1 MRGTGADWSFA
12 YGTRSPSLTSEF
24 MFLLCSCS
32 TCDPIRQSN
41 KHILNQ
47 PPELCVELIKNMTN
61 PTAKQW
67 SWVARNLHLRTS
79 LFLGSPSA
87 ATPRPQAMDAADIQ
101 AVRESLALL
110 TAENSPLPLGCTV
123 VHADGEGPLVG
134 KKVISMIEWSWS
146 GVHVSDEAFDWML
159 PMLQSRFL
167 SGGKD
172 SGQGAAGGSQDSG
185 AVAKTKRKGTPATR
199 GSGRLPPALAPKA
212 GRGSKRSAGAVPVV
226 PAAGTIRGLRHRS
239 AAIKMEKGLDIMAT
253 AMLEEEARTSV
264 VRPPFVIGHVKPFSA
279 WPHGGVV
286 VFAQFP
292 FLLDQSWRLAD
303 KWMAYCRKVSVWG
316 TGGRYEVMFSAKDAQ
331 GRAATKDEDPDG
343 SLLATGDALQAV
355 KDSAGA
361 VGAAAAAVDA
371 SSATDAAAVRP
382 SPTPSEA
389 DELLEDDSDIELGT
403 EPSPVSVVGAASGQG
418 SSATVVGRQVAVA
431 APVAI
436 QLIDDSGKSA
446 SELLPP
452 SPVGAVDSPTVVTP
466 VVATSAAQ
474 VVGAPAVAGG
484 APVAGAVAV
493 VDDAPVAGAVT
504 VVGGAPAAG
513 AIETGVVGATGAVAA
528 GEVAA
533 VAGGAVATPA
543 AAVDGAAVAV
553 AGGAPAAPGGTP
565 AAAVAA
571 AREARLSAVQRAVAE
586 GVPGQF
592 TPMPEPL
599 QFRLGRALREG
610 KLSGDIEEGEQVEWC
625 VLARSPTPVFSML
638 CTFSSTLDLGRSQT
652 LPCGTH
658 RSNNYITGAYPARDP
673 KDQELMEMEW

>member
-1 MRGTGADWSFA
+1 MAAVGAPAGPADE
-12 YGTRSPSLTSEF
+12 G
-24 MFLLCSCS
+24 
-32 TCDPIRQSN
+32 
-41 KHILNQ
+41 
-47 PPELCVELIKNMTN
+47 
-61 PTAKQW
+61 
-67 SWVARNLHLRTS
+67 
-79 LFLGSPSA
+79 A
-87 ATPRPQAMDAADIQ
+87 ASSDDDVADIVQ
-101 AVRESLALL
+101 ELQPLLDGRDAEGSFSGDARRKRRREVPTFPIIELVEHE
-110 TAENSPLPLGCTV
+110 TAACSEPSN
-123 VHADGEGPLVG
+123 H
-134 KKVISMIEWSWS
+134 
-146 GVHVSDEAFDWML
+146 
-159 PMLQSRFL
+159 
-167 SGGKD
+167 
-172 SGQGAAGGSQDSG
+172 
-185 AVAKTKRKGTPATR
+185 TPATCPCPITCTAHGGTPCR
-199 GSGRLPPALAPKA
+199 TWLIRAPVLGWSDDGWRLSRVTTVRARATLPAHEVYVRSVPLLAPGPYINAVDAYESVRYVAGQRSPADKA
-212 GRGSKRSAGAVPVV
+212 WDAACPRSSFHTHLHDFDLDDEDLQQILQAAAASVRRSNQSINAGYVDVVSHRSAHNDRVCVASL
-226 PAAGTIRGLRHRS
+226 RSLLRHRS
-239 AAIKMEKGLDIMAT
+239 RRAVADYRQKGGAIM
-253 AMLEEEARTSV
+253 RS
-264 VRPPFVIGHVKPFSA
+264 R
-279 WPHGGVV
+279 
-286 VFAQFP
+286 
-292 FLLDQSWRLAD
+292 WRLLAD
-303 KWMAYCRKVSVWG
+303 RMGAGTVAAMRRILELDPKHPSKG
-316 TGGRYEVMFSAKDAQ
+316 TGK
-331 GRAATKDEDPDG
+331 RAA
-343 SLLATGDALQAV
+343 
-355 KDSAGA
+355 
-361 VGAAAAAVDA
+361 GAAAAAVDA

-389 DELLEDDSDIELGT
+389 DELLEDTSDIELGT